1 MMTGMTVV
9 LLLAGANIA
18 DEGCGISCVD
28 QVEEH
33 DIARSKTLS
42 SGPECGAM
50 TLQFKVGGKTREKQQ
65 KVCEI
70 RVKQR

>member
-9 LLLAGANIA
+9 LLLAGANLA

-28 QVEEH
+28 RAEERE
-33 DIARSKTLS
+33 IARSKTLS
-42 SGPECGAM
+42 SGAECGAM
-50 TLQFKVGGKTREKQQ
+50 TLQFKVGGKIREKQQ
-65 KVCEI
+65 QVCEI